1 MFVMTRLSIRSR
13 TAMHSS
19 AILSIMACAR
29 SASIAF
35 SHRPSL
41 YMQLYPCQAVKRHA
55 PALVQAGIGVDAA
68 HREVTGG
75 EGLDG
80 HLREVS
86 VPDTAVFR
94 THLATFRSAAPA
106 IGPGGGVPVGPLDA
120 GIVEVPRPSR
130 RGVADA

>member
-35 SHRPSL
+35 SHPSL
-41 YMQLYPCQAVKRHA
+41 IVYAIISVSSGKTACTGACPSR
-55 PALVQAGIGVDAA
+55 IGVDAA

-86 VPDTAVFR
+86 YR
-94 THLATFRSAAPA
+94 TRQSS
-106 IGPGGGVPVGPLDA
+106 GPTHGG
-120 GIVEVPRPSR
+120 
-130 RGVADA
+130 

>member
-68 HREVTGG
+68 HREVTDG

-86 VPDTAVFR
+86 VPGTAVFR
-94 THLATFRSAAPA
+94 TH
-106 IGPGGGVPVGPLDA
+106 PGQLQECRGGDRRGGSVLLGRRNG
-120 GIVEVPRPSR
+120 GIVEVPRPP
-130 RGVADA
+130 